1 MERNKS
7 AGQDPAEAAPD
18 AAVPKKKIKKTGAGY
33 IKKKSVKKRRKTVT
47 STKKI
52 VKEPR
57 PTRVSAKP
65 SPIALLEKAL
75 LDISDNPWY
84 NNE

>member
-1 MERNKS
+1 MERNEL
-7 AGQDPAEAAPD
+7 AGQDPAGDAPAAAAP
-18 AAVPKKKIKKTGAGY
+18 
-33 IKKKSVKKRRKTVT
+33 KKRRKKGAVKLTKRRKLKGWKTVT

-65 SPIALLEKAL
+65 SSIALLKKAL
-75 LDISDNPWY
+75 LEISDDP
-84 NNE
+84 

>member
-7 AGQDPAEAAPD
+7 AGQDLVGAAT
-18 AAVPKKKIKKTGAGY
+18 AASAPKKNIKKTGAGY

-57 PTRVSAKP
+57 PTLVSAKP
-65 SPIALLEKAL
+65 SPITLLENAL

-84 NNE
+84 NN